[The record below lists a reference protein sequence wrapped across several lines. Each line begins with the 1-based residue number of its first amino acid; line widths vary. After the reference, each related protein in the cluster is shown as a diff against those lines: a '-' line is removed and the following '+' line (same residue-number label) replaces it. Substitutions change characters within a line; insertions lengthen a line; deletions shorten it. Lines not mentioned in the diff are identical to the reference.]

1 MSTWKLGK
9 SESSFLFV
17 RMRQARKAVLLDLS
31 GRCGWEGA
39 GLLEFCVDI
48 SPSRRGMRCAGQ
60 PTIAEPRVVIKI
72 ARRYALITSLS
83 PVALRSI
90 STRGRA
96 DKPEL
101 KESTFL
107 SSRSAHSNAA
117 TSSDPAS
124 RSTTPTPGNPHPD
137 APPPPPVARSGM
149 LKIRVTAAKG
159 LALPQGGES
168 ILWI

>member
-1 MSTWKLGK
+1 VKRIAVGRTLLVWTG
-9 SESSFLFV
+9 
-17 RMRQARKAVLLDLS
+17 RKTLDCSNSALSYVLRD
-31 GRCGWEGA
+31 GA
-39 GLLEFCVDI
+39 GDMSSCPRSRTRRSDI
-48 SPSRRGMRCAGQ
+48 N
-60 PTIAEPRVVIKI
+60 T
-72 ARRYALITSLS
+72 ARRYALITSLP
-83 PVALRSI
+83 PVASRRVS
-90 STRGRA
+90 RARA

-159 LALPQGGES
+159 LALPQGGKS

>member
-1 MSTWKLGK
+1 LGRSYSALSYLPRDEARDAINRK
-9 SESSFLFV
+9 RHQS
-17 RMRQARKAVLLDLS
+17 RQGVMNPAKIRP
-31 GRCGWEGA
+31 
-39 GLLEFCVDI
+39 DI
-48 SPSRRGMRCAGQ
+48 PQ
-60 PTIAEPRVVIKI
+60 
-72 ARRYALITSLS
+72 S
-83 PVALRSI
+83 PVAWRWMV
-90 STRGRA
+90 RDRA

-159 LALPQGGES
+159 LALPQGGAS
-168 ILWI
+168 GL